1 MSIVIRSDE
10 VNVLVYKYLQ
20 ESNLTHTAFTFYN
33 EAALADSI
41 TRYRYDLRAGHLL
54 SLLEKAL
61 IFCQIESHT
70 TMSEY
75 EECREDIHLLKPHIC
90 SIV

>member
-20 ESNLTHTAFTFYN
+20 ESNLLHTAFTFYN
-33 EAALADSI
+33 EALLADPL
-41 TRYRYDLRAGHLL
+41 TRFKYDIKSGHLL

-61 IFCQIESHT
+61 IFNQI
-70 TMSEY
+70 
-75 EECREDIHLLKPHIC
+75 
-90 SIV
+90 